1 VPFYSGQQGQ
11 LFIDGVKAAHVQ
23 NWSFQTS
30 QAVLD
35 TTSLEDTDRTITQ
48 GVRSTSGSCRLFY
61 YQATA
66 GGGGDVTKLLSKCMK
81 VGTGEGDGTAT
92 ASSSAKLK
100 LMVADGSTAGRY
112 IEMFCFLTSVS
123 MSMAVGEV
131 LSADVS
137 FEANG
142 APTGILM

>member
-35 TTSLEDTDRTITQ
+35 TTGLGDTDRTITP

-66 GGGGDVTKLLSKCMK
+66 GGGGDVTKLLNKCVK
-81 VGTGEGDGTAT
+81 DGKGEGDGKA
-92 ASSSAKLK
+92 ADSSSAKLK

-112 IEMFCFLTSVS
+112 IEMYCFLTNIS

-142 APTGILM
+142 APTGVLM

>member
-11 LFIDGVKAAHVQ
+11 LFIDGVKAANVQ
-23 NWSFQTS
+23 SWSFQTS

-35 TTSLEDTDRTITQ
+35 TTCLEDTDRTLVE
-48 GVRSTSGSCRLFY
+48 GVRSLSGSCRLFY

-66 GGGGDVTKLLSKCMK
+66 GSGGDVSKLLSKCMK
-81 VGTGEGDGTAT
+81 AGSGEGDGTA
-92 ASSSAKLK
+92 ASSTSAKLK
-100 LMVADGSTAGRY
+100 LQVADGSSAGRY
-112 IEMFCFLTSVS
+112 IEMFCYLTSIS
-123 MSMAVGEV
+123 MTMAVGEV

-142 APTGILM
+142 APTGIVM